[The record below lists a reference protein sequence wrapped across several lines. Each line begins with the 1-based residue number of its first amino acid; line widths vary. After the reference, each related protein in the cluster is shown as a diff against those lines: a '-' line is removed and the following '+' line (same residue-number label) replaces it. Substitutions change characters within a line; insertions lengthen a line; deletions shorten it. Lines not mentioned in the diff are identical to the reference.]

1 MNKREANEKWNK
13 KSNKPMK
20 IEKEMGKREGVRLKV

>member
-1 MNKREANEKWNK
+1 MNKREANKKWNN

-20 IEKEMGKREGVRLKV
+20 PEKEFGKREGVRRKV